1 MKVKSSNG
9 YLDQEK
15 LEHPFIH
22 VLCIVQRD
30 IAAKEVGEEVA
41 EIKMYEASRVLSWPI
56 LQFISSY
63 ERNAS
68 HALIF

>member
-41 EIKMYEASRVLSWPI
+41 EIKMYEASSCHWTTLE
-56 LQFISSY
+56 LISSF

-68 HALIF
+68 HALVF